1 MKKYIY
7 ARATACGM
15 SGRETVTSPAR
26 PYQKKKDIPVG
37 LYISTANLHRKV
49 DKIFELYLLILL
61 TRRNYYG
68 IIFLTVTVFQDE
80 RKCLISFLTINVKF
94 SSAWL
99 QDKFLLMVR

>member
-68 IIFLTVTVFQDE
+68 IIFLTVTVFQEECPQRD
-80 RKCLISFLTINVKF
+80 SPAYSQMVWAGPDQFL
-94 SSAWL
+94 
-99 QDKFLLMVR
+99 